1 MLKQTTGNFLMNEI
15 VANGTDYTKIVNDG
29 LWNNNPAL
37 AQVLGLC
44 PLLAVSGTIIN
55 ALALGV
61 ATMLVL
67 IASNLTVSLLRKH
80 IPNEIRIPVFV
91 LIIAGFVTV
100 VEHLMHAYLYNLYT
114 VLGIFVP
121 LIVTNCAIIGR
132 AEGFASKNAALPSI
146 VDGISMGL
154 GFTGV
159 LVALGV
165 LREILAHGTLFADAD
180 IMLGDWATTI
190 TLFENYDGFLLAALP
205 PGAFIGLGLLLA
217 LKNLIDHKRR
227 EHKLA
232 LQLSVPISSM
242 NAMDSLDTQTKSPE
256 KL

>member
-1 MLKQTTGNFLMNEI
+1 MSNSDLIT
-15 VANGTDYTKIVNDG
+15 TDYSKVIHDG

-44 PLLAVSGTIIN
+44 PLLAVSGTVIN
-55 ALALGV
+55 SLALGV
-61 ATMLVL
+61 ATMMVL
-67 IASNLTVSLLRKH
+67 IASNLAVSLLRLY

-91 LIIAGFVTV
+91 LIIAGFVTI
-100 VEHLMHAYLYNLYT
+100 VELLMHAYLYNLYT

-132 AEGFASKNAALPSI
+132 AEGFASKHSPLPSL

-165 LREILAHGTLFADAD
+165 MREVLAQGTLFADASL
-180 IMLGDWATTI
+180 MLGDWATTI

-205 PGAFIGLGLLLA
+205 PGAFIGLGFLLA
-217 LKNLIDHKRR
+217 FKNVIDQYMRKRR
-227 EHKLA
+227 TSQVVVDIPDANTEPA
-232 LQLSVPISSM
+232 LSQS
-242 NAMDSLDTQTKSPE
+242 D
-256 KL
+256 

>member
-1 MLKQTTGNFLMNEI
+1 MSNSDLVT
-15 VANGTDYTKIVNDG
+15 TDYSKVIRDG

-44 PLLAVSGTIIN
+44 PLLAVSGTVIN
-55 ALALGV
+55 SLALGV
-61 ATMLVL
+61 ATMMVL
-67 IASNLTVSLLRKH
+67 IASNLAVSLLRLY

-91 LIIAGFVTV
+91 LIIAGFVTI
-100 VEHLMHAYLYNLYT
+100 VELLMHAYLYNLYT

-132 AEGFASKNAALPSI
+132 AEGFASKHSPLPSL

-165 LREILAHGTLFADAD
+165 MREVLAQGTLFADASL
-180 IMLGDWATTI
+180 MLGDWATTI

-205 PGAFIGLGLLLA
+205 PGAFIGLGFLLA
-217 LKNLIDHKRR
+217 FKNVIDQYMRKRR
-227 EHKLA
+227 TSQVVVDIPDANTEPA
-232 LQLSVPISSM
+232 LSQS
-242 NAMDSLDTQTKSPE
+242 D
-256 KL
+256 

>member
-1 MLKQTTGNFLMNEI
+1 MSNSDLIT
-15 VANGTDYTKIVNDG
+15 TDYSKVIHDG

-44 PLLAVSGTIIN
+44 PLLAVSGTVIN
-55 ALALGV
+55 SLALGV
-61 ATMLVL
+61 ATMMVL
-67 IASNLTVSLLRKH
+67 IASNLAVSMLRLY

-91 LIIAGFVTV
+91 LIIAGFVTI
-100 VEHLMHAYLYNLYT
+100 VELLMHAYLYNLYT

-132 AEGFASKNAALPSI
+132 AEGFASKHSPLPSL

-165 LREILAHGTLFADAD
+165 MREVLAQGTLFADASL
-180 IMLGDWATTI
+180 MLGDWATTI

-205 PGAFIGLGLLLA
+205 PGAFIGLGFLLA
-217 LKNLIDHKRR
+217 FKNVIDQYMRKRR
-227 EHKLA
+227 TSQVVVDIPDANTEPA
-232 LQLSVPISSM
+232 LSQS
-242 NAMDSLDTQTKSPE
+242 D
-256 KL
+256 

>member
-1 MLKQTTGNFLMNEI
+1 MNNPEL
-15 VANGTDYTKIVNDG
+15 NNTDYSKIVHDG

-44 PLLAVSGTIIN
+44 PLLAVSGTVIN
-55 ALALGV
+55 ALALGI

-67 IASNLTVSLLRKH
+67 IASNLAVSLLRQY
-80 IPNEIRIPVFV
+80 IPNEIRIPIFV
-91 LIIAGFVTV
+91 LIIAGFVTI

-132 AEGFASKNAALPSI
+132 AEGFASKHSPIPSI
-146 VDGISMGL
+146 IDGISMGL

-165 LREILAHGTLFADAD
+165 MREILSQGTLFADAS
-180 IMLGDWATTI
+180 IMLGQWAQTI
-190 TLFENYDGFLLAALP
+190 TVFENYDGFLLAALP

-217 LKNLIDHKRR
+217 LKNVIDQKMRTR
-227 EHKLA
+227 KTNLA
-232 LQLSVPISSM
+232 SIKVFDE
-242 NAMDSLDTQTKSPE
+242 NAGIAVSAPD
-256 KL
+256 

>member
-1 MLKQTTGNFLMNEI
+1 MSNSDLIT
-15 VANGTDYTKIVNDG
+15 TDYSKVIHDG

-44 PLLAVSGTIIN
+44 PLLAVSGTVIN
-55 ALALGV
+55 SLALGV
-61 ATMLVL
+61 ATMMVL
-67 IASNLTVSLLRKH
+67 IASNLAVSLLRLY

-91 LIIAGFVTV
+91 LIIAGFVTI
-100 VEHLMHAYLYNLYT
+100 VELLMHAYLYNLYT

-132 AEGFASKNAALPSI
+132 AEGFASKHSPLPSL

-165 LREILAHGTLFADAD
+165 MREVLAQGTLFADASL
-180 IMLGDWATTI
+180 MLGDWATTI

-205 PGAFIGLGLLLA
+205 PGAFIGLGFLLA
-217 LKNLIDHKRR
+217 FKNVIDQYMRKRR
-227 EHKLA
+227 SSQVVVDIPDANTEPA
-232 LQLSVPISSM
+232 LSQS
-242 NAMDSLDTQTKSPE
+242 D
-256 KL
+256 

>member
-1 MLKQTTGNFLMNEI
+1 MNNSEL
-15 VANGTDYTKIVNDG
+15 VSNDYSKIVHDG
-29 LWNNNPAL
+29 LWKNNPAL

-44 PLLAVSGTIIN
+44 PLLAVSGTVIN

-61 ATMLVL
+61 ATMMVLV
-67 IASNLTVSLLRKH
+67 ASNLSVSLLRKY
-80 IPNEIRIPVFV
+80 IPNEIRIPIFV
-91 LIIAGFVTV
+91 LIIAGFVTI

-132 AEGFASKNAALPSI
+132 AEGFASKHSPLPSI
-146 VDGISMGL
+146 IDGISMGL

-165 LREILAHGTLFADAD
+165 MREILAQGTLFADAS
-180 IMLGDWATTI
+180 IMLGEWATTV

-205 PGAFIGLGLLLA
+205 PGAFIGLGFLLA
-217 LKNLIDHKRR
+217 LKNMIDQNMRKRQSSR
-227 EHKLA
+227 VTTVVLDGNTEAA
-232 LQLSVPISSM
+232 LSQP
-242 NAMDSLDTQTKSPE
+242 D
-256 KL
+256 

>member
-1 MLKQTTGNFLMNEI
+1 MSNSDLAT
-15 VANGTDYTKIVNDG
+15 TDYSKVIHDG

-44 PLLAVSGTIIN
+44 PLLAVSGTVIN
-55 ALALGV
+55 SLALGV
-61 ATMLVL
+61 ATMMVL
-67 IASNLTVSLLRKH
+67 IASNLVVSLLRLY

-91 LIIAGFVTV
+91 LIIAGFVTI
-100 VEHLMHAYLYNLYT
+100 VELLMHAYLYNLYT

-132 AEGFASKNAALPSI
+132 AEGFASKHSPVPSVI
-146 VDGISMGL
+146 DGISMGL

-165 LREILAHGTLFADAD
+165 MREVLAQGTLFADASL
-180 IMLGDWATTI
+180 MLGDWATTI

-205 PGAFIGLGLLLA
+205 PGAFIGLGE
-217 LKNLIDHKRR
+217 DY
-227 EHKLA
+227 
-232 LQLSVPISSM
+232 
-242 NAMDSLDTQTKSPE
+242 
-256 KL
+256 

>member
-1 MLKQTTGNFLMNEI
+1 MNNPELTY
-15 VANGTDYTKIVNDG
+15 TDYSKIIHDG

-44 PLLAVSGTIIN
+44 PLLAVSGTVIN

-67 IASNLTVSLLRKH
+67 IASNLSVSLLRKY

-91 LIIAGFVTV
+91 LIIAGFVTI

-132 AEGFASKNAALPSI
+132 AEGFASKHSPMPSI
-146 VDGISMGL
+146 IDGISMGL

-165 LREILAHGTLFADAD
+165 MREVLAQGTLFADAN
-180 IMLGDWATTI
+180 IMLGEWAKTVTV
-190 TLFENYDGFLLAALP
+190 FEGYDGFLLAALP

-217 LKNLIDHKRR
+217 LKNVIDQSMRKRKTNKVNI
-227 EHKLA
+227 EIINQQTEAA
-232 LQLSVPISSM
+232 LS
-242 NAMDSLDTQTKSPE
+242 APE
-256 KL
+256 

>member
-1 MLKQTTGNFLMNEI
+1 MSNSDLAT
-15 VANGTDYTKIVNDG
+15 TDYSKVIHDG

-44 PLLAVSGTIIN
+44 PLLAVSGTVIN
-55 ALALGV
+55 SLALGV
-61 ATMLVL
+61 ATMMVL
-67 IASNLTVSLLRKH
+67 IASNLVVSLLRLY

-91 LIIAGFVTV
+91 LIIAGFVTI
-100 VEHLMHAYLYNLYT
+100 VELLMHAYLYNLYT

-132 AEGFASKNAALPSI
+132 AEGFASKHSPVPSVI
-146 VDGISMGL
+146 DGVSMGL

-165 LREILAHGTLFADAD
+165 MREVLAQGTLFADASL
-180 IMLGDWATTI
+180 MLGDWATTI

-205 PGAFIGLGLLLA
+205 PGAFIGLGFLLA
-217 LKNLIDHKRR
+217 FKNVIDQNMRKRR
-227 EHKLA
+227 TSQVVVEVSDGKTESA
-232 LQLSVPISSM
+232 LPQP
-242 NAMDSLDTQTKSPE
+242 D
-256 KL
+256 

>member
-1 MLKQTTGNFLMNEI
+1 MSNSDLVT
-15 VANGTDYTKIVNDG
+15 TDYSKVIHDG

-44 PLLAVSGTIIN
+44 PLLAVSGTVIN
-55 ALALGV
+55 SLALGV
-61 ATMLVL
+61 ATMMVL
-67 IASNLTVSLLRKH
+67 IASNLVVSLLRLY

-91 LIIAGFVTV
+91 LIIAGFVTI
-100 VEHLMHAYLYNLYT
+100 VELLMHAYLYNLYT

-132 AEGFASKNAALPSI
+132 AEGFASKHSPLPSVI
-146 VDGISMGL
+146 DGISMGL

-165 LREILAHGTLFADAD
+165 MREVLAQGTLFADASL
-180 IMLGDWATTI
+180 MLGDWATTI

-205 PGAFIGLGLLLA
+205 PGAFIGLGFLLA
-217 LKNLIDHKRR
+217 FKNVIDQNMRKRR
-227 EHKLA
+227 TSQVVVEVSDGNTESA
-232 LQLSVPISSM
+232 IPQP
-242 NAMDSLDTQTKSPE
+242 D
-256 KL
+256 